1 MEIGTRVFSDGAYGT
16 TVSEP
21 VEQTKSRVSRD
32 YFSKTEKLVEYTET
46 CVDVKWDDGDTNSQ
60 DVEYLKVVPPE
71 LLTEEF
77 KAVQASVN
85 AKLQQAADLIGE
97 AGKLA
102 KTVGKNCMS
111 CVDPSDDDEWPPSSD
126 TIFDH
131 GVIES
136 AMGQAGWNT
145 SGWYC

>member
-1 MEIGTRVFSDGAYGT
+1 MELLEIGTKVISDGSYGT

-21 VEQTKSRVSRD
+21 VEREKKSYNGSFYTV
-32 YFSKTEKLVEYTET
+32 TE
-46 CVDVKWDDGDTNSQ
+46 VDVKWDYGETTSNN
-60 DVEYLKVVPPE
+60 VEYLKVVPPE

-85 AKLQQAADLIGE
+85 AKLEQAAKLIRE
-97 AGKLA
+97 AGEEA
-102 KTVGKNCMS
+102 ETVGKNLMS
-111 CVDPSDDDEWPPSSD
+111 CIDPSDDDERPPSSD

-131 GVIES
+131 GVIEG
-136 AMGQAGWNT
+136 AMSDAGWNT